1 MAMIPSTSP
10 STRRER
16 QPFRLLLINP
26 RFPESFWSF
35 RWALEQVLPGDTR
48 ALNPPLGLA
57 TLAALCPPDWQVQIV
72 DENIESVPLE
82 PQIDLVGVCGMAVQF
97 RRQRELL
104 DYYRGRGCY
113 TVAGGSYASLCP
125 ERYRTLA
132 DTVVAGEAEYLWP
145 RFCRDFE
152 QGVARPLYQETGMVN
167 LADSPAPRFDLLQL
181 HRYAATS
188 IQFSRGCPYRCDFCD
203 IIVMFG
209 RRPRTKSP
217 EQIGKEL
224 DQLSSLGVHNV
235 FFVDDNL
242 IGNKRKA
249 KELLQYLVDYQHL
262 HDCAFRFGTQV
273 SLNLAE
279 DAKLLQLFRAAGFSW
294 VFIGIESTD
303 VASLQE
309 INKTQNTRQDIL
321 AAVRRIYDHGIDVF
335 AGFIIGFDN
344 DTLAAFEQQYRFI
357 MASGIQVAMIGLLT
371 ALPKTPLHRRLQAE
385 QRLIAGAENADNTR
399 PGTNFLPKRMNYD
412 AMVQGYK
419 ALYRRLWSDRNIAR
433 RIRNKTRYLTRPV
446 YRGKYPLGQ
455 RLTIIARFLVHGLL
469 PGGPARLWWF
479 LRTMPVLNP
488 RCWPQVIS
496 DWISGLAMRD
506 HIRRYFGADPE
517 REWRRIQAT
526 IVLLRR
532 SCAGYLR
539 RGHLEISVKP
549 EETVAQLVVTLRG
562 AVGRKFFTQA
572 ANRLEKLLRETAVTI
587 SLRIEACPEKQL
599 HNIDRLLQR
608 LSCYRE
614 RVSLCPHDSI
624 RPLLKTDLSVFLLV
638 TDDDPSALP
647 SATG

>member
-1 MAMIPSTSP
+1 MMNI
-10 STRRER
+10 TRTIL
-16 QPFRLLLINP
+16 QPGRAGQNFRVLLINP

-57 TLAALCPPDWQVQIV
+57 TLAALCPPGWQVQII
-72 DENIESVPLE
+72 DENIEPVPVD
-82 PQIDLVGVCGMAVQF
+82 PQVDIIGVCGMAVQYK
-97 RRQRELL
+97 RQCELL
-104 DYYRGRGCY
+104 ECYRKHGYY

-125 ERYRTLA
+125 ERYTGLA
-132 DTVVAGEAEYLWP
+132 DTVIAGEAEYIWP
-145 RFCRDFE
+145 RFCSEFR
-152 QGVARPLYQETGMVN
+152 QGKPGSLYRETGMVD
-167 LADSPAPRFDLLQL
+167 LSDSPAPRFDLLKL
-181 HRYAATS
+181 ERYTAVS
-188 IQFSRGCPYRCDFCD
+188 LQFSRGCPYRCDFCD

-209 RRPRTKSP
+209 RKPRTKSP

-224 DQLSSLGVHNV
+224 DQLRSLGVHNV

-242 IGNKRKA
+242 IGDKRKA

-262 HDCAFRFGTQV
+262 HGYAIRFGTQA

-279 DAKLLQLFRAAGFSW
+279 DAELLQLFRAAGFSW

-303 VASLQE
+303 VASLKE
-309 INKTQNTRQDIL
+309 INKTQNTRLDIL
-321 AAVRRIYDHGIDVF
+321 AAVQRIYDHGIDVF
-335 AGFIIGFDN
+335 AGFIVGFDN
-344 DTLAAFEQQYRFI
+344 DTLAAFDQQYRFI

-371 ALPKTPLHRRLQAE
+371 ALPRTPLYQRLQAE
-385 QRLIAGAENADNTR
+385 QRLIAGAENADNTK

-433 RIRNKTRYLTRPV
+433 RILNKTRYLRRPV
-446 YRGKYPLGQ
+446 YQGKYPLGQ
-455 RLTIIARFLVHGLL
+455 RLTIITRFLAHGIF

-506 HIRRYFGADPE
+506 HIKRYFGADPE
-517 REWRRIQAT
+517 RDWLRVQAT
-526 IVLLRR
+526 VALLRR

-539 RGHLEISVKP
+539 RGYLEISVKP
-549 EETVAQLVVTLRG
+549 EETVTQLVITLHG
-562 AVGRKFFTQA
+562 AVDRKFFTQA
-572 ANRLEKLLRETAVTI
+572 AHRLEKLLRETAVTI
-587 SLRIEACPEKQL
+587 SLRIEACSGKQL
-599 HNIDRLLQR
+599 HHLDRLLR
-608 LSCYRE
+608 KLSCYRE
-614 RVSLCPHDSI
+614 RVSLCLHDSI

-647 SATG
+647 STTG